1 MDRQPF
7 DRALEFFRY
16 ARGAAWAA
24 QAASL
29 ATGILFVALLVLLAL
44 FADLTFN
51 RGEIPAL
58 TQLPPADR
66 AAFLQRIHLPEDP
79 EERKLA
85 VQANVELYQQFRWPN
100 ARLQDL
106 VAAGDLDSLSP
117 HDRELRQA
125 MFWMIDLPG
134 YLREHVS
141 PAAAEKMQQALHDN
155 LKRFGPEIAF
165 NQDLTDFGLLG
176 LVVRTRD
183 SYRRWLVH
191 PLARWEPW
199 TWQSGN
205 QTYML
210 GLFAVAAAIALLRA
224 VGFFAAHTLA
234 ARATLQAVTR
244 LRRAVYLQTYRL
256 GTLAFHA
263 LGPTEAVGIST
274 RQLESVHEGLY
285 LWLTSYF
292 REPTKF
298 ALLCLFA
305 LLVNFWLAL
314 AFVLFA
320 GLVWLIGGQIASHFR
335 TEVRIASQAAA
346 DQLALTQESLM
357 LMRLVKAYLMEPF
370 NQNRFE
376 KQLAAYA
383 GAQERRY
390 RAEAIYRPT
399 FTFLGMLAVL
409 SMLYLT
415 GHVVL
420 NGHLGIASAVA
431 MATALVSLYWPA
443 SHWLETRRTL
453 RRSRTAAG
461 ALFDFL
467 DRGGSVGQAAEAE
480 FLPGLSRVLEFDKV
494 TLKEPG
500 TGRNL
505 LRSVSLSVRAGQK
518 VAIVGPDEIE
528 KHALVYLMVRFLD
541 PTQGEIRIDRKNIRW
556 VTLDSLRVQVA
567 LILQHNLVFN
577 DTVAHNIGCGDSSFN
592 LARIIEA
599 AKLAHAH
606 QFISKL
612 PKGYETVVGEMGHT
626 LKPGEMFRI
635 ALARAILRDPALFV
649 IEEPSSQ
656 LDDDT
661 KALIDDTLQRIL
673 PGRTAIFLPHRLS
686 TIRNCDRIFFLYEGR
701 IAEQGEHRELL
712 QKSDLYRHLQYLE
725 FNEFAGL
732 TLPAPTTPPDVK
744 L

>member
-1 MDRQPF
+1 MERQPF

-29 ATGILFVALLVLLAL
+29 ATGILFVGLLVLLAL

-51 RGEIPAL
+51 RGEIPSL
-58 TQLPPADR
+58 GQLAPADR
-66 AAFLQRIHLPEDP
+66 AQYLLRIQLPEEA

-85 VQANVELYQQFRWPN
+85 VQSFVELYRQFHWDSV
-100 ARLQDL
+100 RLEEL
-106 VAAGDLDSLSP
+106 AASDDPDRLSI
-117 HDRELRQA
+117 HDRELRRA
-125 MFWMIDLPG
+125 MLWMIELPA
-134 YLREHVS
+134 YLREQVGTT
-141 PAAAEKMQQALHDN
+141 AADQVREAIHEN
-155 LKRFGPEIAF
+155 LARLGPEMAF
-165 NQDLTDFGLLG
+165 SQDVADFGLLG

-191 PLARWEPW
+191 PLARWAPW
-199 TWQSGN
+199 TWKYGN
-205 QTYML
+205 LRYMQ
-210 GLFAVAAAIALLRA
+210 GLLLVALVFSILRA
-224 VGFFAAHTLA
+224 VGFLAAQVLA
-234 ARATLQAVTR
+234 ARACVQAVTR

-274 RQLESVHEGLY
+274 RHLEAVHEGLF
-285 LWLTSYF
+285 LWLTAYF

-298 ALLCLFA
+298 GLLCLFA

-320 GLVWLIGGQIASHFR
+320 GLVWLVGGQIASHFR
-335 TEVRIASQAAA
+335 NEVRLASQEAA
-346 DQLALTQESLM
+346 DQLALGQESLM

-370 NQNRFE
+370 NQARFE
-376 KQLAAYA
+376 KQLTTYA
-383 GAQERRY
+383 SAQERRY
-390 RAEAIYRPT
+390 RAEAIYRPA
-399 FTFLGMLAVL
+399 FAFLAMLAAL
-409 SMLYLT
+409 TLLYLT
-415 GHVVL
+415 GHIVL

-431 MATALVSLYWPA
+431 MTTALVSLYWPA
-443 SHWLETRRTL
+443 TNWLEARRAL
-453 RRSRTAAG
+453 RRSRAAAG
-461 ALFDFL
+461 VLFEFL

-480 FLPGLSRVLEFDKV
+480 FLPGLTRLLEFDKV
-494 TLKEPG
+494 SLKEPA
-500 TGRNL
+500 TGRHL
-505 LRSVSLSVRAGQK
+505 LRGVSLSVRAGHK
-518 VAIVGPDEIE
+518 VAIVGPDETE
-528 KHALVYLMVRFLD
+528 KHALVYLLVRFLD

-577 DTVAHNIGCGDSSFN
+577 DTVAHNIGCGDPSFN

-612 PKGYETVVGEMGHT
+612 PKGYETLIGEMGHP
-626 LKPGEMFRI
+626 LQPGEAFRI
-635 ALARAILRDPALFV
+635 GLARAILRDPALFV
-649 IEEPSSQ
+649 IEEPSSP

-661 KALIDDTLQRIL
+661 KALIDDTFQRIL

-686 TIRNCDRIFFLYEGR
+686 TIRTCDRVFFLYEGR
-701 IAEQGEHRELL
+701 IVEQGEHRELL

-732 TLPAPTTPPDVK
+732 TFPTPAPPPDVK